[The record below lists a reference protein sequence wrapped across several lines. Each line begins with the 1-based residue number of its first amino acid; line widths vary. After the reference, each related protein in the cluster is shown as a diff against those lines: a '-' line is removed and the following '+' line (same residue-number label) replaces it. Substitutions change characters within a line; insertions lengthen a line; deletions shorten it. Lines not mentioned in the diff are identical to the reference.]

1 MTIRNKDVASIRA
14 RVLDAALLHRAHEL
28 NRDYVELLLAQPHSE
43 RDPECLPSRVLHEM
57 SALSSAARV
66 RLAAAPLMLF
76 SLGFEDQPLW
86 RALLE
91 DARIAEPSPPQDRYA
106 ALTLSSAISFCEV
119 GLFFAWHTTVLN
131 RFAARMLFSM
141 PDALADRIVQTPLW
155 RLRRIATEFPGLIV
169 PRWPANPA
177 FWPDLVHFAAAGD
190 WHRLETAQLLGSQ
203 LIAAELDAAF
213 DEEHGG
219 ARIRSRRMDLA
230 KIRHPRQG

>member
-1 MTIRNKDVASIRA
+1 MTTRNKDVASVRA
-14 RVLDAALLHRAHEL
+14 RVLDHALLNRAHEL

-43 RDPECLPSRVLHEM
+43 HDPECLPLRLLHEL
-57 SALSSAARV
+57 SELSSAARA

-91 DARIAEPSPPQDRYA
+91 DARIAEPSPQDRYA
-106 ALTLSSAISFCEV
+106 VLTLSPAISFCEV
-119 GLFFAWHTTVLN
+119 ALFFAWHTAVLN

-141 PDALADRIVQTPLW
+141 PGALADRIVQTPLW
-155 RLRRIATEFPGLIV
+155 RLRRIATEFPGLVV

-177 FWPDLVHFAAAGD
+177 FWSDLVHFAAAGD
-190 WHRLETAQLLGSQ
+190 WHRLEMAQLLGSQ

-213 DEEHGG
+213 DAEQGG
-219 ARIRSRRMDLA
+219 ARLRSRRMDLA
-230 KIRHPRQG
+230 KMRRPRQG